1 VPCLLQR
8 LEQLDF
14 HVECLLP
21 NGRILINVGEGP
33 GIVVCVHDAPPPATG
48 AVMNRIVDQLSP
60 LFGGRGFTAQFEKA
74 PSADGDLSRLLQA
87 VRLWLSTPEA
97 NGTERAFYE
106 ADDLS
111 LHLFRRPDEVTTR
124 VVVPELDMEL
134 RLASLRREWMA
145 RPSERMPELWLVG
158 GRMAGRTGG
167 AAWLQRLYGMAALV
181 QSLPS
186 GQRLDR
192 YAPERTGLW
201 VGPESA
207 PVSAVLRW
215 QGASAKADAGHLVQY
230 DNPRRTQD
238 TMELAIGHVRYTH
251 LLEEE
256 DGQSGPAMGW
266 LTSAPGDK
274 GRV

>member
-1 VPCLLQR
+1 M
-8 LEQLDF
+8 
-14 HVECLLP
+14 
-21 NGRILINVGEGP
+21 
-33 GIVVCVHDAPPPATG
+33 VVCVHDAPPPATD
-48 AVMNRIVDQLSP
+48 AAMSRIVDHLSP
-60 LFGGRGFTAQFEKA
+60 LFGGRGFTVQFEKA
-74 PSADGDLSRLLQA
+74 PSAEGDLSRLVQA

-111 LHLFRRPDEVTTR
+111 IHLFRRPDAVTTR

-134 RLASLRREWMA
+134 RLAALRREWMG

-167 AAWLQRLYGMAALV
+167 AAWLQRLYGMATSV
-181 QSLPS
+181 RTLPS
-186 GQRLDR
+186 GQRADR
-192 YAPERTGLW
+192 YGPECTGLW
-201 VGPESA
+201 GGPESA
-207 PVSAVLRW
+207 AVSAMLRW

-238 TMELAIGHVRYTH
+238 TMELAIGHIRYTH
-251 LLEEE
+251 LLHDE
-256 DGQSGPAMGW
+256 DGQSGSAMGW
-266 LTSAPGDK
+266 LASAPGDK